1 MSNKRK
7 SDAQGGDSH
16 QEKVAR
22 YDECVG
28 DWSTR
33 PGMIIEVKMRNFM
46 CHQVSLNDP
55 EILIK
60 CLMVSQMFF
69 LAAKTQLNKS

>member
-7 SDAQGGDSH
+7 SDAREDVSH

-22 YDECVG
+22 YDEETDLSCGG

-46 CHQVSLNDP
+46 CHQVGDQHL
-55 EILIK
+55 
-60 CLMVSQMFF
+60 QTYF
-69 LAAKTQLNKS
+69 